1 MAVYNAIYCVT
12 GLQVVVDV
20 NDPVN
25 PGDVFF
31 VSDGTR
37 LGSYCVTIDSL
48 SIDRPTLTG
57 VTAPY
62 TDCLDC
68 LTGNSITISF
78 ANCDTV
84 TKITID
90 SQTLKFLPDSKSF
103 YSITYTDKFGDEFT
117 SCFSRP
123 GQRQGIVANSTY
135 ISSVEYASC
144 ELCSFS
150 ANNTSFIVEDC
161 IYRNTYIV
169 FAPTTTLPGQVI
181 SFIPDGTLDQICGI
195 VVEPSTDPYDSIF
208 LSYFNRCEDCLDQVT
223 SKRELISCIDGTIEI
238 VYSSALYNVGETGYL
253 TISDPNEG
261 FSGCYRI
268 GDIST
273 DPVTATAYLSYGPSP
288 SCDECVA
295 CQSFEFEY
303 FLCSD
308 ENITGSTFSNQYIEI
323 GQSFYH
329 PLSGCCEVSGY
340 LTGETSLETFRSF
353 YEFTNCTECTGSTS
367 NNEYEVWVGEHCAG
381 QDQVIVVVPLGATSG
396 NTYQS
401 NLGILTNDCVKL
413 IEPYTSQEI
422 FTFTKT
428 TEISYNDCEPCL
440 SNTFTAIP
448 FVKCGEGT
456 STFFS
461 ISLSDYLRISENR
474 GGIFTDGSY
483 NCYYALQNGCA
494 TDNYPRFIPNNFFSS
509 FFECNQPLSAGTE
522 STICQ
527 ICCPCTTGESITS
540 VDPPHPQWTNQQGK
554 TIILL
559 DAITLGGPNGLNN

>member
-1 MAVYNAIYCVT
+1 MAIYNAIYCVT
-12 GLQVVVDV
+12 GRQVVVDIT
-20 NDPVN
+20 DPTNVGEIWLVGN
-25 PGDVFF
+25 LSVGNSCVEI
-31 VSDGTR
+31 VSASSDSTTLKGIDG
-37 LGSYCVTIDSL
+37 
-48 SIDRPTLTG
+48 
-57 VTAPY
+57 PY

-68 LTGNSITISF
+68 LTGNSITISIN
-78 ANCDTV
+78 NCDTV
-84 TKITID
+84 TPITID
-90 SQTLKFLPDSKSF
+90 SQTLNFLPDNKSF

-123 GQRQGIVANSTY
+123 EQKPSIVANSTY
-135 ISSVEYASC
+135 ISSVEYGSC

-150 ANNTSFIVEDC
+150 ANNTSFLVEAC
-161 IYRNTYIV
+161 IGGDSYIV

-461 ISLSDYLRISENR
+461 ISISDFVSISQTK